1 MAFNINKNKENQQS
15 QNSTL
20 YKYNQVSNSSTSETS
35 ASLSEPLIQ
44 AFQDFPNLQVK
55 AFSNENSHQN
65 EKENYINVRKVPI
78 TIILEENKQESHT
91 KRGRKLKSLSKDKTS
106 IPNFIIEGKAKHSKY
121 SHDNILRK
129 IKVWFQRF
137 LIHFSNQL
145 ILNIYGMQKFK
156 IRKLNGMITQN
167 VTLSFNRELIN
178 KTIAEI
184 LSNNTSVK
192 YNSVLH
198 EQNKKNIFKLS
209 SKPIFNQFF
218 KMTYK
223 EVYQKLFIENDISMF
238 DEQYQQ
244 YMSNLYNIHYFY
256 KYMQSYYEPNY
267 CIKILQT
274 AKNFISYFE
283 NGANKHNSNKF
294 KCEQN

>member
-20 YKYNQVSNSSTSETS
+20 YKYNQASNSSTSETS
-35 ASLSEPLIQ
+35 VSFSEPPIQ
-44 AFQDFPNLQVK
+44 AFQDLPNLQVK
-55 AFSNENSHQN
+55 TFSNENSHQN
-65 EKENYINVRKVPI
+65 EKENCICVRKVPI
-78 TIILEENKQESHT
+78 TIILEENRQESQT
-91 KRGRKLKSLSKDKTS
+91 KRGRKLKSFSKDKTS

-256 KYMQSYYEPNY
+256 KYMQSHYEPDY

-283 NGANKHNSNKF
+283 K
-294 KCEQN
+294 

>member
-20 YKYNQVSNSSTSETS
+20 YKYNPSSNSSTSETS
-35 ASLSEPLIQ
+35 ACLSEPLIQ
-44 AFQDFPNLQVK
+44 AFQELPNLQIK

-91 KRGRKLKSLSKDKTS
+91 KRGRKLKSSSKDKTS

-218 KMTYK
+218 KMSYK

-256 KYMQSYYEPNY
+256 KYMQSHYEPDY

-294 KCEQN
+294 KCEQK